1 MNKPNVL
8 AIVGSMNAG
17 SINAQIIH
25 KLKASYEHL
34 INIDIYEDIGS
45 LPHFSPHLDTD
56 IAPES
61 VVHLRHLL
69 TRADGVLF
77 CTPEYIFSLPSI
89 VKNIF
94 EWMVSTVIFTD
105 KPSAF
110 IIAASSGDKAFEQ
123 MELML
128 KTVGA
133 KMDSDSN
140 VLIKGVKSKT
150 TIDGDI
156 TNKETKAAIDKLVAA
171 LIQSINK

>member
-1 MNKPNVL
+1 MNKPNIL

-17 SINAQIIH
+17 SINAKIIH
-25 KLKASYEHL
+25 KLKATHGHL
-34 INIDIYEDIGS
+34 INIDVYEDIGS

-56 IAPES
+56 AAPES
-61 VVHLRHLL
+61 VTHLRNLIEK
-69 TRADGVLF
+69 ADGVLF

-123 MELML
+123 MQLML
-128 KTVGA
+128 TTVGA
-133 KMDSDSN
+133 KMTLESN

-156 TNKETKAAIDKLVAA
+156 TDEETRTAINKLIAA
-171 LIQSINK
+171 LIGNINK

>member
-1 MNKPNVL
+1 MNKPNIL
-8 AIVGSMNAG
+8 AIVGSMNAD
-17 SINAQIIH
+17 SINARIIH
-25 KLKASYEHL
+25 KLKISYGHL
-34 INIDIYEDIGS
+34 INIDVYEDIAS

-56 IAPES
+56 NAPES
-61 VVHLRHLL
+61 VVHLRELL

-123 MELML
+123 MQLML
-128 KTVGA
+128 TTVGA
-133 KMDSDSN
+133 KMSLDSN

-156 TNKETKAAIDKLVAA
+156 TDIETKTAIDKLIAA
-171 LIQSINK
+171 LVQNINK